1 MTGHPARPRFR
12 GSRKHVLDWVESPQF
27 AVELREMLQ
36 PVPVSLRDPIV
47 SVPAGHRDPAEAQLY
62 DPALP
67 FGVLRPV
74 QAQLR
79 EWWLEYPDG
88 AKTPNWDLVVACEIE
103 GTPGLILVEAKANVA
118 ELKLDG
124 KSEPNSL
131 ESRSG
136 RNHLRIR
143 SAIAQARS
151 GLEDAGV
158 PMQIAVGTHYQLANR
173 IAFTWKLATLGIPT
187 VLVYLGFTGDS
198 GISDVGL
205 PLGGH
210 RHWQEVLLE
219 HAAPVVPEQF
229 WGRRI
234 NVGNTSMWP
243 LIRSLPVREV
253 SASMPPRVSGGLA

>member
-1 MTGHPARPRFR
+1 MTGQPVRPHFR

-27 AVELREMLQ
+27 GVELREMLQ
-36 PVPVSLRDPIV
+36 PVSVSIRDPIV
-47 SVPAGHRDPAEAQLY
+47 VVPAGHCDPTEAQLHH
-62 DPALP
+62 PALP
-67 FGVLRPV
+67 FKVLTPI
-74 QAQLR
+74 QSQLR
-79 EWWLEYPDG
+79 EWWLEYPEG

-103 GTPGLILVEAKANVA
+103 GTPGLILFEAKANVA

-143 SAIAQARS
+143 SAIAEARS

-158 PMQIAVGTHYQLANR
+158 LTQIDVGTHYQLANR
-173 IAFTWKLATLGIPT
+173 IAITWKLATLGIPT

-205 PLGGH
+205 PLSGH
-210 RHWQEVLLE
+210 CHWQNVLLE
-219 HAAPVVPEQF
+219 HAAPVVPDWL

-234 NVGNTSMWP
+234 DVGKTSMWP
-243 LIRSLPVREV
+243 LIRSLPVREISV
-253 SASMPPRVSGGLA
+253 PMPQRVSGGFA